1 MKIAILD
8 TGISSEHP
16 DVSGTVNGN
25 PKVAFVKS
33 EANPAQFPSAC
44 DDGGPED
51 QVGHG
56 TWTSSLAAGN
66 IGGGLVIGV
75 APEAQIMNIK
85 VLQRVP
91 SEDPLPPGFADNTLN
106 RCLFGGGSGLFSWTL
121 EGMVD
126 AVAHRADVISM
137 SLGGFFPRTAQGQTR
152 LWSSFNRVANFV
164 NSHGAIVF
172 AGAGNA
178 GLDLGRIRSY
188 VDLPAQASNIIA
200 VMATTNP
207 DCVENLNPNA
217 TCATGPDG
225 LAFYSDFG
233 SNLHGLSAPGGSLPA
248 FGAPFP
254 TGYVRGACSPGK
266 PGTVDGLPAPGFSFG
281 CFSFFAAN
289 GNPETHRWYVQ
300 AIGTS
305 APQPRSQL
313 AWQL

>member
-1 MKIAILD
+1 M
-8 TGISSEHP
+8 
-16 DVSGTVNGN
+16 
-25 PKVAFVKS
+25 
-33 EANPAQFPSAC
+33 
-44 DDGGPED
+44 
-51 QVGHG
+51 
-56 TWTSSLAAGN
+56 
-66 IGGGLVIGV
+66 IGV

-126 AVAHRADVISM
+126 AVAHGADVISM

-172 AGAGNA
+172 AAAGNA

-254 TGYVRGACSPGK
+254 CAGHAARASLVPSMVCPRRDSALVASASSPPMEIPRPIAGMCR
-266 PGTVDGLPAPGFSFG
+266 P
-281 CFSFFAAN
+281 
-289 GNPETHRWYVQ
+289 
-300 AIGTS
+300 S
-305 APQPRSQL
+305 APARRNPDRSWRGSSSQVG
-313 AWQL
+313 

>member
-1 MKIAILD
+1 
-8 TGISSEHP
+8 
-16 DVSGTVNGN
+16 
-25 PKVAFVKS
+25 
-33 EANPAQFPSAC
+33 
-44 DDGGPED
+44 
-51 QVGHG
+51 
-56 TWTSSLAAGN
+56 
-66 IGGGLVIGV
+66 
-75 APEAQIMNIK
+75 
-85 VLQRVP
+85 
-91 SEDPLPPGFADNTLN
+91 
-106 RCLFGGGSGLFSWTL
+106 LFSWTL

-172 AGAGNA
+172 AAAGNA